1 MGVQHEEILMRCS
14 MQKYQGRLTKKRE
27 NYGFIR
33 YMNSAGVSRD
43 VFVHFSNYLH
53 GFVPELNQIVE
64 FEFGPAP
71 VESKPPVAIRV
82 RVVKTADQ
90 VVAEFQEQLETREV
104 LNGTPE

>member
-1 MGVQHEEILMRCS
+1 

-33 YMNSAGVSRD
+33 YTNNAGVSRD

-64 FEFGPAP
+64 FDFGPSP
-71 VESKPPVAIRV
+71 IEDKPPVAIRV
-82 RVVKTADQ
+82 RVVKTAN
-90 VVAEFQEQLETREV
+90 EV
-104 LNGTPE
+104 LREFNEKIDSGVHALGRGGA

>member
-1 MGVQHEEILMRCS
+1 MGVQCEEILMRCS

-33 YMNSAGVSRD
+33 YTNNAGISRD

-82 RVVKTADQ
+82 RVVRTA
-90 VVAEFQEQLETREV
+90 EEV
-104 LNGTPE
+104 LRDFIKQINAGVDAL